1 MKIVYK
7 PCGRCTVIVRFSAL
21 AVSRV
26 AARGMPGTPA
36 GVGMIA
42 PGQATDRLQVR
53 IAGRMSRSPR
63 GHSAGSHRDKWTD
76 SRRGAAGLA
85 LQLPDCGDQLA
96 DHGLAIAV
104 EHAGV
109 VTEEQCVFDTGE
121 ALTLAALD
129 HNDIV

>member
-7 PCGRCTVIVRFSAL
+7 PCGRCTVIVRFPAL
-21 AVSRV
+21 TVSRITG
-26 AARGMPGTPA
+26 RGMPGTPA

-76 SRRGAAGLA
+76 SRRISL
-85 LQLPDCGDQLA
+85 
-96 DHGLAIAV
+96 
-104 EHAGV
+104 
-109 VTEEQCVFDTGE
+109 EQSSCESIDLINRDFHFLSPLHLIIFDY
-121 ALTLAALD
+121 
-129 HNDIV
+129 